1 MQCSQ
6 CGNYSSINIYW
17 SSYLVIWHQT
27 RIKTNWLLSVLRQ
40 VGNIS
45 CSYIKARHE
54 QKENLKTRDRC
65 IDWQVTEFGLMT
77 KTKNSEGSQAVGL
90 LNCCTDVSRRANI
103 YIHNCYRNN
112 IILLKNKARSFKST
126 KQNKI
131 RKFRI
136 IDIFFKVVVLISSG
150 VTVWPPSSTID
161 IAYVNV

>member
-1 MQCSQ
+1 
-6 CGNYSSINIYW
+6 
-17 SSYLVIWHQT
+17 
-27 RIKTNWLLSVLRQ
+27 
-40 VGNIS
+40 
-45 CSYIKARHE
+45 
-54 QKENLKTRDRC
+54 
-65 IDWQVTEFGLMT
+65 MT

-136 IDIFFKVVVLISSG
+136 IDFNKIIVVLIPSG
-150 VTVWPPSSTID
+150 VTVGLLSDLLVQQLILLTSMSIDQINGSSDTCGPEGRNDKAFKFVSNGRI
-161 IAYVNV
+161 